1 MNIVINEN
9 VVNCYATE
17 TRPGKVDFTL
27 GAADCDWFH
36 DLFFPYGDSQEGI
49 EVISGIFCFKDVH
62 GNGWRGVLI
71 GIDGHHTGK
80 KYQIHTSGIGETKDK
95 AVKNTRQLWL
105 RIRNEIEDKRSE
117 GVL

>member
-49 EVISGIFCFKDVH
+49 
-62 GNGWRGVLI
+62 
-71 GIDGHHTGK
+71 
-80 KYQIHTSGIGETKDK
+80 
-95 AVKNTRQLWL
+95 
-105 RIRNEIEDKRSE
+105 
-117 GVL
+117 